1 MEVSETLQRT
11 EPTHAWL
18 PNLTLAHEQLAPR
31 LEAFYRDLH
40 AHPELSRQE
49 EQTSAKVAK
58 WLERIGYEVTT
69 GVGGYGVVG
78 VLRNG
83 PGPTVLLRADMDA
96 LPVEEKTGRPD
107 ASHVRVKDSHGG
119 TVPVMHAC
127 GHDVHITCLV
137 GVAELLAQ
145 SRPHWRG
152 TLMLVAQPAEETL
165 QGARAMVKDGLYE
178 RFGKPDVALAQ
189 HVAPLEVGLLGH
201 HPGACMMASA
211 NVRIRIFGK
220 GGHGSQPH
228 AAVDPVVIAAYL
240 VTRLQSIVSREVD
253 LTRGGVVITV
263 GSIHAGS
270 RSNVIP
276 DEAVLEM
283 TVRTPTDALQ
293 KQLLEAI
300 TRMAK
305 AECEAGRSPKPPDI
319 EVMEHTRVMV
329 NDDSY
334 FTRVRAAHAAWFG
347 AERIVDTGLGS
358 GSEDFP
364 YFDGRTSAE
373 DAQAAVPLVYW
384 FFGGTSHDAWKQA
397 PGKTPW
403 EKIQALPSNHS
414 PRFDP
419 SVDSLRFGCETL
431 LLAAL
436 ACLDEEPSKEPEP
449 EGLH

>member
-11 EPTHAWL
+11 EPTHAWR

-40 AHPELSRQE
+40 AHPELSTQERQ
-49 EQTSAKVAK
+49 TAAKVAQ

-69 GVGGYGVVG
+69 GIGGYGVVG

-107 ASHVRVKDSHGG
+107 ASHVRMKDPHGKM
-119 TVPVMHAC
+119 VPVMHAC

-165 QGARAMVKDGLYE
+165 QGARAMMKDGLYA

-201 HPGACMMASA
+201 HPGANMMASA
-211 NVRIRIFGK
+211 NVRVRIFGK

-240 VTRLQSIVSREVD
+240 VTRLQTIVSREVD
-253 LTRGGVVITV
+253 LTRGGVVLTV
-263 GSIHAGS
+263 GSIHAGT

-276 DEAVLEM
+276 DEAVLEL

-293 KQLLEAI
+293 KQLLDAI

-364 YFDGRTSAE
+364 YFDGRTSSEGAKAE
-373 DAQAAVPLVYW
+373 VPLVYW
-384 FFGGTSHDAWKQA
+384 FFGGTSHEAWKRA

-403 EKIQALPSNHS
+403 EKVQTLPSNHS

-436 ACLDEEPSKEPEP
+436 ACLDEEPNPESEPK
-449 EGLH
+449 GLH